1 MSNRE
6 EKTQR
11 EDQAL
16 NRALAWFGGAVV
28 VEALILLV
36 KRYYVDYWAGEA
48 GIALFLLKLF
58 PILAV
63 VAAVA
68 CVGGVFWSIQSAK
81 QGKKLTLPAVLTIVA
96 AVIAV
101 CSTVFALFVGDGVKA
116 MLVLVPVVA
125 VLALVYYLYQKEF
138 FVVAV
143 SGAAALFAL
152 GWMRQEG
159 WSVKVY
165 LLGLV
170 ALIVICLCIVLVL
183 HLKKEDGVLTLAGK
197 RIRVFSKQANYVPIL
212 VVCGAMALTLLAALL
227 LGATAAYYLMF
238 VVVALLFIMAVYY
251 TVKLM

>member
-1 MSNRE
+1 MSNRA
-6 EKTQR
+6 EKAQR

-16 NRALAWFGGAVV
+16 NRALIWFGSAIA

-48 GIALFLLKLF
+48 GIALFLLKMF
-58 PILAV
+58 PILAI

-68 CVGGVFWSIQSAK
+68 CVGGVFWTIQNAK
-81 QGKKLTLPAVLTIVA
+81 NEKKMTLSVVLTVLA
-96 AVIAV
+96 AVVAV
-101 CSTVFALFVGDGVKA
+101 CSTVFALFTGEGVKA

-143 SGAAALFAL
+143 SGAAALCAL

-165 LLGLV
+165 LLGLA
-170 ALIVICLCIVLVL
+170 ALVVICLCIALTL
-183 HLKKEDGVLTLAGK
+183 YLKKDDGVATVSGK
-197 RIRVFSKQANYVPIL
+197 RIRVFAKHANYKLIL
-212 VVCGAMALTLLAALL
+212 GACGVVAILLVAAMLM
-227 LGATAAYYLMF
+227 GATAAYYLMF
-238 VVVALLFIMAVYY
+238 AVVALLFVMAVYY